1 MALPKLQHPTFEV
14 KIPSTNKSVIFRP
27 YTVKEQKI
35 LLMLQESKDPD
46 ELARCVKDL
55 VESCCTNEIRADKL
69 TYFDLEYI
77 LLKLRA
83 KSVGEISKLSYKC
96 NNKIEEKTC
105 GSVVNIEVNL
115 EDVQIDFSRAKKQEI
130 SIGYGI
136 VLKMGYPSIT
146 SAKLL
151 EEYNAKRDVKILIE
165 AISNDVVSIMDSE
178 KVYDDFTKEELKAF
192 IQEIDLESF
201 KVIIDFYVNA
211 PRLRKEI
218 DFKCNKCGYK
228 EKILLQGITDFFV

>member
-1 MALPKLQHPTFEV
+1 ML
-14 KIPSTNKSVIFRP
+14 FR
-27 YTVKEQKI
+27 
-35 LLMLQESKDPD
+35 S
-46 ELARCVKDL
+46 
-55 VESCCTNEIRADKL
+55 
-69 TYFDLEYI
+69 
-77 LLKLRA
+77 
-83 KSVGEISKLSYKC
+83 
-96 NNKIEEKTC
+96 
-105 GSVVNIEVNL
+105 
-115 EDVQIDFSRAKKQEI
+115 
-130 SIGYGI
+130 
-136 VLKMGYPSIT
+136 
-146 SAKLL
+146 
-151 EEYNAKRDVKILIE
+151 RDVKILIE